1 MRPWSIDGAGN
12 VKVRRYGFPVVPDF
26 GGTAHAYCG
35 STLDACLGDVLPW
48 SHKPRRDDALRAY
61 IIKSRARDASKLL
74 LARPY
79 SPHLF
84 RQGVPPGPH
93 LLMEVL
99 QKKMTPK
106 EAHKAWKEDEKKHAK
121 QATSGESWLDTMTLP
136 CRRCTDKNGGE
147 EVWRPLS
154 SFGAGPTV
162 TPRRHLDEHRLA
174 RARLVLSQV
183 QAPAAVEPALGR
195 SDALRRV

>member
-1 MRPWSIDGAGN
+1 
-12 VKVRRYGFPVVPDF
+12 V
-26 GGTAHAYCG
+26 
-35 STLDACLGDVLPW
+35 
-48 SHKPRRDDALRAY
+48 
-61 IIKSRARDASKLL
+61 RDASKLL

-84 RQGVPPGPH
+84 RQGVLPGPH

-106 EAHKAWKEDEKKHAK
+106 EAQKAWKEDEKKQAK
-121 QATSGESWLDTMTLP
+121 QATSGKSGLETMALP

-154 SFGAGPTV
+154 SFGAGPTMS
-162 TPRRHLDEHRLA
+162 RDEI
-174 RARLVLSQV
+174 
-183 QAPAAVEPALGR
+183 
-195 SDALRRV
+195 

>member
-1 MRPWSIDGAGN
+1 MRPCSVDVAGN
-12 VKVRRYGFPVVPDF
+12 VKVRRYGFPAVPDS

-35 STLDACLGDVLPW
+35 SALGACLGDLLPW

-61 IIKSRARDASKLL
+61 IIKSRVRDASKLL

-84 RQGVPPGPH
+84 RQGVLPGPH

-106 EAHKAWKEDEKKHAK
+106 DAQKAWKEDEKKQAK
-121 QATSGESWLDTMTLP
+121 QVTRGESWLETMIP
-136 CRRCTDKNGGE
+136 PMP
-147 EVWRPLS
+147 PL
-154 SFGAGPTV
+154 
-162 TPRRHLDEHRLA
+162 H
-174 RARLVLSQV
+174 
-183 QAPAAVEPALGR
+183 
-195 SDALRRV
+195 